1 MYELLDWN
9 GRVALVMFVLA
20 DAANKRFLLALLV
33 NAKPAERLTGVVCQC
48 AKAIIDPAKLHQ

>member
-33 NAKPAERLTGVVCQC
+33 NAKPAERLTGMVC
-48 AKAIIDPAKLHQ
+48 